1 MELWGTI
8 DTMVILKVVNG
19 KYGYLIHQVQ
29 GEEIDIPNVYYETF
43 DEAYD
48 VLVSLM
54 MVENEG
60 IIIEGEI

>member
-1 MELWGTI
+1 
-8 DTMVILKVVNG
+8 MVILKIVNG

-29 GEEIDIPNVYYETF
+29 GEEIDIPNVNYETF

-54 MVENEG
+54 MTENEG
-60 IIIEGEI
+60 IIIEGEM